1 MPRFPAVV
9 IASLLASHTL
19 LGLTAVARHGLGNL
33 EPVTIAVGATVM
45 SDTLSLVVFAV
56 CVSIYTTGFSPTGVA
71 LLLAQIISYIMLV
84 LFGLSRVG
92 AYVLKKVE
100 NEEDAYFIVM
110 LSIMTIAG
118 VLAAAIQLPDIVG
131 AFLAGLA
138 VNAAARDAPASTK
151 LQFLGKSLFIPI
163 FFVVTGFLVNPIT
176 FVSGTVENFFLV
188 ASIVG
193 ALLIGKEIAARAV
206 GLACG
211 YNLNERLTIWSL
223 TLPQVA
229 ATLAATLVAH
239 ETFGA
244 NGERLLDDR
253 MLNVVL
259 VLVFTTSILG
269 PLLTEWFA
277 SRLAAEQ
284 KPQTRNLS

>member
-1 MPRFPAVV
+1 
-9 IASLLASHTL
+9 
-19 LGLTAVARHGLGNL
+19 
-33 EPVTIAVGATVM
+33 
-45 SDTLSLVVFAV
+45 
-56 CVSIYTTGFSPTGVA
+56 
-71 LLLAQIISYIMLV
+71 MLV

-100 NEEDAYFIVM
+100 NEEDAYFVVM

-151 LQFLGKSLFIPI
+151 LQFLGKTLFIPI

-176 FVSGTVENFFLV
+176 FVSGTVENFLLV

-193 ALLIGKEIAARAV
+193 ALLVGKEIAARAV

-229 ATLAATLVAH
+229 ATLPRRWSHMKHSVQTV
-239 ETFGA
+239 
-244 NGERLLDDR
+244 NGFSTIVCL
-253 MLNVVL
+253 
-259 VLVFTTSILG
+259 TSSWSLYSQRRYSA
-269 PLLTEWFA
+269 LC
-277 SRLAAEQ
+277 
-284 KPQTRNLS
+284 